1 MKVISIFNQ
10 KGGVGKSTSAGNLM
24 SEFTKR
30 GKPVLGVDIDPQAH
44 LTKFLVKDADDG
56 ATICELLS
64 GEAKFIDVAQ
74 GTVYGDIVPSDRSLA
89 TRLKAIADDPAFIFR
104 LRQILSDE
112 CDTYDYVIIDCPP
125 AVNQLTVAALVA
137 SDYVLIPTEAE
148 YFSMDG
154 VCEISR
160 TIEQVRGSKY
170 LNPSLQVLGI
180 FFTRY
185 RSNLTIARDM
195 GAVME
200 QAAKELF
207 DSQVLQTRIP
217 NTCDV
222 PESQAARKAVADY
235 KSNSKAATAYS
246 ALAEEVLEAI
256 E

>member
-24 SEFTKR
+24 AEFTKR
-30 GKPVLGVDIDPQAH
+30 GHVVLGVDIDPQAH
-44 LTKFLVKDADDG
+44 LTKLLADGDTDG
-56 ATICELLS
+56 ATICELLG
-64 GEAKFIDVAQ
+64 GEAKFMDVAQ
-74 GTVYGDIVPSDRSLA
+74 GSKYGDYIPSDRSLA
-89 TRLKAIADDPAFIFR
+89 TRLGALADDPAFVFR
-104 LRQILSDE
+104 LRELLSE
-112 CDTYDYVIIDCPP
+112 QTDTYDYVIIGCPP

-160 TIEQVRGSKY
+160 TIGQVRGSKF
-170 LNPSLQVLGI
+170 LNPALKVLGI

-195 GAVME
+195 GEVMDR
-200 QAAKELF
+200 AAKELF
-207 DSQVLQTRIP
+207 GSEVLRSRIP

-222 PESQAARKAVADY
+222 PESQAAKKAVAEY
-235 KSNSKAATAYS
+235 RPTSKAATAYS
-246 ALAEEVLEAI
+246 ALADEVLEAI
-256 E
+256 G